1 MTVVALDPG
10 YRQTAFVVWDG
21 TRILAHGRE
30 DNTAVL
36 ARVAGEATHLS
47 VSDPIRHAD
56 ILAYEQMQF
65 FRSFSAGR
73 EVFESIFWTGR
84 FVQAWSP
91 RPAEGVLR
99 SQIRAHLGAAKGG
112 DAVVRAALIER
123 FGPFREQAIGTKAAP
138 GPLYGVKADAW
149 SALALAVTWTDQQRA
164 AGRLV

>member
-21 TRILAHGRE
+21 TTIHAHGRE
-30 DNTAVL
+30 PNDVVL
-36 ARVAGEATHLS
+36 ARLGTTAAAPAT
-47 VSDPIRHAD
+47 DPLRAAD
-56 ILAYEQMQF
+56 ILVFEQMQF

-84 FVQAWSP
+84 FAQAWAP
-91 RPAEGVLR
+91 RPFEGLLR
-99 SQIRAHLGAAKGG
+99 SQVRAHLGAAKGG